1 MSGGLRGAGRYSI
14 GSGSSDGPQRVR
26 LVQPWRIRDIVVP
39 VPEEHEPK
47 EEDDKSTVRDLSKSA
62 SVRVS
67 EEEKKVSAAR
77 YSTVLNAMVDPCPQ
91 AIQARRRSAFA
102 MPDDF
107 FGGQIPGSRRASAV
121 VPPPA
126 TPVTSPTKAWVSSR
140 EVKEEEEENTSVLLE
155 RMKEMVEGMKR
166 RRSMREGHESR
177 RATLGELKEDA
188 EGRLEDE
195 HAVEDD
201 GGAFDQDVMDHDGA
215 TNEGRR
221 EDELIEEPEET
232 DFEDVDE
239 AHMDIV
245 EGTDEDEDS
254 TDDELQEEGAV
265 DVTPREGPSV
275 PFNEESTLASQAPPE
290 TPQMDSLRHMFSSAQ
305 TALATPQFS
314 GVREMYLRERA
325 QDTGTPIYEGV
336 GEMMSTPAAYRAH
349 ESTQESSDEAEDSQD
364 DSSDKDAPPTP
375 VPARATRAKRTPAL
389 KAKADPPATRK
400 RTPAVR
406 ASNRKAETT
415 PAGADATL
423 MADDELT
430 PDLPPVRGT
439 RKTSDAPKGAIVRR
453 SRRAASEAEDEQDV
467 VPPVKAN
474 PTGTKV
480 TRVSLYILFSRYVRI
495 LY

>member
-221 EDELIEEPEET
+221 EEELIEEPEET

-364 DSSDKDAPPTP
+364 DSSDKDVPPTP

-389 KAKADPPATRK
+389 KTKTDPPATRK

-406 ASNRKAETT
+406 ASTRKAETT

-439 RKTSDAPKGAIVRR
+439 RKASDAPKGAIVRR
-453 SRRAASEAEDEQDV
+453 SRRAASEAEDEQDA
-467 VPPVKAN
+467 VPLVKAN
-474 PTGTKV
+474 PIRTKAS
-480 TRVSLYILFSRYVRI
+480 RVSLYILPKFVRV
-495 LY
+495 